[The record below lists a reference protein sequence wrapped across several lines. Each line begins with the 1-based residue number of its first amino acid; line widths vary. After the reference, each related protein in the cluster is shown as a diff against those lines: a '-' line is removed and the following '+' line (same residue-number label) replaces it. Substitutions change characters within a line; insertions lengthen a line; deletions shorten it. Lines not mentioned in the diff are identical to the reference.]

1 MNGDDR
7 TAMIKILNAIDY
19 GKLSYKETIRRVEAL
34 VQTEVTKQ
42 DSESDI
48 KLISACEDLLEEL
61 NLCESKTLE
70 SHMTAN
76 RTQVMLKIKR
86 ALFRRNTWKATIRIT
101 AATAAV
107 FVTLL
112 IADVVFQRGWFLKY
126 STEDEQQYVV
136 QGQSFD
142 PNLIG
147 EGSATNTTVSS
158 DLTTDCYEKLASF
171 LGYEPVFPTQL
182 PEQLSVNGYHAN
194 RFIDEEICTVYYA
207 DATSNEITQFTQVR
221 YTHIED
227 AYIAFEQNAE
237 GEMLMIG
244 SVPIYRSMNMDRTYY
259 SWSIDSNIFSLSGM
273 LSDEDAI
280 KMIQST
286 LEGKRNVQKNE

>member
-70 SHMTAN
+70 SHMTTN

-86 ALFRRNTWKATIRIT
+86 ALFRRNAWKATIRIT

-182 PEQLSVNGYHAN
+182 PERLSVNGYHAN

-237 GEMLMIG
+237 GELLMIG